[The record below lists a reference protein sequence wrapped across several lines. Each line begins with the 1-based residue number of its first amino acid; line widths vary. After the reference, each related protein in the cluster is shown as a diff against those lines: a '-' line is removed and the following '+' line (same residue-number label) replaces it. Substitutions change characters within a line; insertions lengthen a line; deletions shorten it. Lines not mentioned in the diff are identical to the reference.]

1 MRKAL
6 LSLLLGFAAL
16 SSTVA
21 QKTDKSAAVFST
33 ASGAIDGYDPVAY
46 FTQNGPVK
54 GQPDI
59 TYHWNGASWHFASAA
74 NRDLF
79 QQSPEKYAPQF
90 GGWCAYGWAKG
101 YPAKIEPGAWSIVD
115 GKLYLNYDLGVQKMW
130 LKKQAEYIQKAVK
143 NYAERK

>member
-1 MRKAL
+1 MKKAL
-6 LSLLLGFAAL
+6 LLLLLGFAAL
-16 SSTVA
+16 PSAIA

-33 ASGAIDGYDPVAY
+33 ASGAIAGYDPVAY
-46 FTQNGPVK
+46 FTQSRPVK

-59 TYHWNGASWHFASAA
+59 AYAWNGTTWHFASAA

-90 GGWCAYGWAKG
+90 GGWCAYGWAQG
-101 YPAKIEPGAWSIVD
+101 YPAKIEPEAWSIVD
-115 GKLYLNYDLGVQKMW
+115 DKLYLNYDPDIQKKW